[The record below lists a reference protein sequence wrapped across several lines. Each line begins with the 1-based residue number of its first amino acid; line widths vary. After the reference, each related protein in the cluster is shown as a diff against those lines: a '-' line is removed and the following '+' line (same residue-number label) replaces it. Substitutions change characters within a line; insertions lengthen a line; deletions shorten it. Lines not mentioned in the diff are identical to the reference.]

1 MNAKP
6 LYTLIKTKRGSAS
19 PESIISVSIFSLLII
34 IGGLIFLQQF
44 RYDEEK
50 FNALVIQSGEAVQTT
65 DTKSGER
72 DYIEIAGLEP
82 KDFIPMSER
91 ESFDQNTLSDKINGK
106 ADGYLDSGFFQLVCR
121 RFVHSS
127 DNGHWFEFFLYDM
140 ALPRNAFSVHSKQKR
155 EGVTDQDFTEFAY
168 STENAVFFVHGKY
181 YVEIIAAVED
191 QSLIGDMILMSKGF
205 IEKFPGSH
213 VELPELDY
221 LPSEDL
227 DLGSI
232 SLILKNG
239 FGFKDLNNVFMGRY
253 GLDGHKILAFVSLRE
268 TADEAKS
275 LAIAYDDFISEFI
288 GPERIKPDTDQ
299 IPGLTIGDLFGEY
312 EIFFVKGNVFAG
324 VHAASDKGL
333 GEEIA
338 LRLFKKI
345 SELVK

>member
-6 LYTLIKTKRGSAS
+6 LFSLIQTKRGSAS
-19 PESIISVSIFSLLII
+19 LESIISVSIFSLIII

-50 FNALVIQSGEAVQTT
+50 FNALVMQSGAAVQTT
-65 DTKSGER
+65 DTTSGEK

-91 ESFDQNTLSDKINGK
+91 ESFDQYTLSDKINGK

-127 DNGHWFEFFLYDM
+127 DNRRWFEFFLYDM

-155 EGVTDQDFTEFAY
+155 EGVTDRDFTEFAY

-191 QSLIGDMILMSKGF
+191 ESLIEDMILMSRRF
-205 IEKFPGSH
+205 IDKFPGSH

-221 LPSEDL
+221 LPSEGL

-239 FGFKDLNNVFMGRY
+239 FGFKDLNDVFMGRY
-253 GLDGHKILAFVSLRE
+253 RLDGHKILAFVSLRG

-275 LAIAYDDFISEFI
+275 LAIAYDNFISEFI

-299 IPGLTIGDLFGEY
+299 IPGLIIGDLFGEY
-312 EIFFVKGNVFAG
+312 EIFFIKGNVLAG
-324 VHAASDKGL
+324 VHAASDKGP

-338 LRLFKKI
+338 LRLYNKI